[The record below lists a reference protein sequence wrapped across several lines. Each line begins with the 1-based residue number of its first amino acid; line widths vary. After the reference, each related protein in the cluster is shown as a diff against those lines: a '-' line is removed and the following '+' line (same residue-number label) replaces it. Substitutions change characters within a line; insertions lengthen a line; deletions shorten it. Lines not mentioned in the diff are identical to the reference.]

1 MSSSSPNQWY
11 FLTEEVDANISSF
24 VMHHIA
30 FGENLH
36 CSKPSQLV
44 SEIASLPQLQSPHT
58 F

>member
-30 FGENLH
+30 FGEIYTAANAANLY
-36 CSKPSQLV
+36 LR
-44 SEIASLPQLQSPHT
+44 
-58 F
+58 